1 MRHHYQFKSVNSKK
15 LSLEE
20 KQEKEQIIQ
29 SAIKRLYLPKRINES
44 KNFNDINN
52 SHLQT
57 NSHNREIVNNSSFQK
72 NSVIRNE
79 NRNSSINFNNVVN
92 SPKSYNLTEEAET
105 VFTTENENRILR
117 KENLPKKEM

>member
-1 MRHHYQFKSVNSKK
+1 MIKETLTFQPKINNHIPVSSTFEERNNRLILLRHHYQFKSVNSKK

-79 NRNSSINFNNVVN
+79 NRNSSI
-92 SPKSYNLTEEAET
+92 
-105 VFTTENENRILR
+105 I
-117 KENLPKKEM
+117 M

>member
-1 MRHHYQFKSVNSKK
+1 M
-15 LSLEE
+15 
-20 KQEKEQIIQ
+20 IQ
-29 SAIKRLYLPKRINES
+29 VILTL
-44 KNFNDINN
+44 NN